1 MTQSILVPL
10 DGSALAEQALPQ
22 AVMLARLLDA
32 PLLLARVPEAVARQ
46 VPGASTWTI
55 GGIESPEALADAE
68 DYLTEVARRPEL
80 AGTLVQTM
88 TPNHPVAEGLLRA
101 IDLTHPRAVVMT
113 THGRSGL
120 GRAALGSV
128 ADQLVHA
135 SPVPVCAIRA
145 AEAAPATIDPPRR
158 LLVPLD
164 GSQEAEA
171 ALPGALMLARA
182 AQAAL
187 VLLRIPT
194 VPGYTTVLPETA
206 AWAAD
211 LLRDKAIEATGYL
224 ETLAGSLDD
233 SGLDIGTDVEIVA
246 AGSIATGIL
255 ASADE
260 HAADLIV
267 MATHGRTG
275 FRRWMLGSVTGDL
288 LRRTER
294 PVWLVRA
301 REVTA

>member
-1 MTQSILVPL
+1 MTQSILVAL
-10 DGSALAEQALPQ
+10 DGSPLAEQALPQ
-22 AVMLARLLDA
+22 AAMLAHLLDA
-32 PLLLARVPEAVARQ
+32 PLLLARVPETVARQ

-55 GGIESPEALADAE
+55 DAIESPEALIEAE
-68 DYLTEVARRPEL
+68 DYLARTAASPDL
-80 AGTLVQTM
+80 AGLLVQTM
-88 TPNHPVAEGLLRA
+88 TPSHPVTDGLLRA
-101 IDLTHPRAVVMT
+101 IAMTQPQVVVMT

-120 GRAALGSV
+120 RRATLGSV

-135 SPVPVCAIRA
+135 SPVPVCLVRCS
-145 AEAAPATIDPPRR
+145 ETPSAPIGLRR
-158 LLVPLD
+158 ILVPLD
-164 GSQEAEA
+164 GSAAAEA
-171 ALPGALMLARA
+171 ALPDALRLARSA
-182 AQAAL
+182 GAAL
-187 VLLRIPT
+187 VLLRVPT

-224 ETLAGSLDD
+224 DTLAGTLDD
-233 SGLDIGTDVEIVA
+233 AGIEITTDVEIVT
-246 AGSIATGIL
+246 AGGIAGGLL

-275 FRRWMLGSVTGDL
+275 FRRWMLGSVASDL
-288 LRRTER
+288 MRHTER

-301 REVTA
+301 GED